1 MHKPFLL
8 QVTFVLKF
16 DPQFNLDSFEAMI
29 IQKTKKQ
36 ERISA
41 LIKISNN
48 K

>member
-41 LIKISNN
+41 CQYY
-48 K
+48 